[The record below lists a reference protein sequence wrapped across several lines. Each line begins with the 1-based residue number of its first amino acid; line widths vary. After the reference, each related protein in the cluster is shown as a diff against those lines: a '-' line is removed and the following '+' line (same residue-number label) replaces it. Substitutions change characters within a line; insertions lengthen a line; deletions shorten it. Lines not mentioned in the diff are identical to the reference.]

1 MTNESNI
8 AAGGAE
14 ASAETDASFFRAE
27 IGATQDKARQARL
40 LGEAGDIAEREG
52 DEPTAARDY
61 LAAFNADPTFREPLE
76 ALVRLLER
84 RRSLKNLGRVI
95 DALVRAAQT
104 PSEKARALAMRSA
117 YEEDVQNDVE
127 LAKGTALEALAVAR
141 ESEAE
146 IVEHATI
153 ALELELIAAR
163 LGDGALREEGLA
175 ERTKGAG
182 DPTWKGLLLLDIGR
196 MAAQRGEVE
205 RALAIFS
212 EARALGA
219 GATFAAALE
228 AERLAKSDP
237 GLAGTEEAKTRSDA
251 YADALEAQ
259 AALVGEALLD
269 ETRGRELGVPKWATH
284 RAFLVDAYLRA
295 ADVRRLRGELGRA
308 ANLLDR
314 AVDAVP
320 EGPAVS
326 DEAPTETKS
335 AADALL
341 RDAVISARMRVAEL
355 LGDTAHAATLA
366 EQRLAHESD
375 GATAAALAMRIAE
388 QAAATGD
395 AGKALEAVNTAVK
408 HDPTCVPARVLQLDI
423 LADSGDSSGYAEQLE
438 ALCDAFPT
446 DEARGRAFLLSA
458 FVWGARVGDA
468 SAAKAALSQASMFGV
483 PPATVARVS
492 RTLSALAGD
501 AAWHDE
507 ALRRIIA
514 GLNVENDARELG
526 HLWFE
531 LARARLARNDAEGAK
546 KAVAELAQLPQ
557 TAWLGRALEAFLPG
571 IGPSDATAALR
582 ALAAQEPD
590 GDAARALEIVSALR
604 AVQAGDSDAAR
615 GVLREIAGARP
626 DDLLVATFLAELEI
640 AAGDPTAAA
649 IVVEQAAN
657 ATSDPLAAAAMAIQA
672 GLLRWRV
679 GDKKGAL
686 DAFSSASEKLSSEE
700 QKPNVAQALLGWAS
714 RGVDPDTI
722 ESRRVAI
729 ERAQS
734 AGGDARVL
742 GLERFVTE
750 MMSGDGGAAGEALA
764 AVEDSATGDLAVAA
778 ALGRLLWADGA
789 SDRTAFGAAM
799 DRLREAGSAALAA
812 SERYRAVRDGD
823 AAEATLAAREWFD
836 VGGGASAALEW
847 LLCATKLGDASA
859 EADARDALS
868 RTLGGA
874 AGEAI
879 YAWSSLLRGL
889 HGQTPLVSGDGTPA
903 RLAAIELAPP
913 GSDPRR
919 RAGALCNLGD
929 ALGEEP
935 QSDAMALGAW
945 SLLVMGDV
953 EGALDAF
960 AAVAQGNPDDLAAW
974 EGMRTAAEAIGAQ
987 EAQARAA
994 EELGTRCG
1002 DAARG
1007 AAFWEEAALVW
1018 LALGRDD
1025 VAEKAFDESFSR
1037 DPRRTT
1043 AFDKLFRRVRER
1055 KDGERLLSLIGTRL
1069 QNTDD
1074 PPEVAKLY
1082 WEQARVLREK
1092 GDAEGALSALE
1103 NVTMIEP
1110 DHVGALALTGEIF
1123 LKRQMY
1129 QEAADRLSHLASLD
1143 AAPPKNRIT
1152 AGVAA
1157 VDIFENRL
1165 DQGKRAVEVLVMLH
1179 KAGLSTLPVRERL
1192 AKSAARAGEWEEA
1205 VAILEQLMNERE
1217 ERDGRVDAAR
1227 LAMTIYRDKIND
1239 KTRAAKALTK
1249 VLEEIPGD
1257 AEALDVLLDVD
1268 IPNKRALLERARD
1281 NVLAATQKNPGDP
1294 DGARRLVR
1302 IATGLGDA
1310 TLEGAAAAVA
1320 IAMGASDASVE
1331 AALGRL
1337 RSRGRRMPQLALS
1350 PDTLRLL
1357 CAPQDEGPLASLF
1370 QLIAPAVGEALG
1382 PTLAALGVG
1391 KRDRVEPR
1399 AGLQLRTDIASWA
1412 GAFGI
1417 GEIELYIGGKDPL
1430 GVQGVPGEV
1439 PSIVCGPSVKTPF
1452 DAMTCARV
1460 VRELFA
1466 LARGT
1471 TMMRLRDDTTVA
1483 AVVVAACRIAEVPI
1497 NAPPYAILAEV
1508 EKALKSAV
1516 PRKIRKA
1523 MPDVCAQVANA
1534 GADPKAFARA
1544 ALASQARVAAIACSE
1559 VSIVLADLVPP
1570 VTVASQDPRAIDLCR
1585 FVLSPAYVQVRRALG
1600 LEGGAS

>member
-1 MTNESNI
+1 MADE
-8 AAGGAE
+8 GA
-14 ASAETDASFFRAE
+14 SIETDAAFLRAE
-27 IGATQDKARQARL
+27 ITATQDRLRQARL

-104 PSEKARALAMRSA
+104 PSEKARALVMRAA
-117 YEEDVQNDVE
+117 YAEDVQNDVE
-127 LAKGTALEALAVAR
+127 IAKGSALEALSASK
-141 ESEAE
+141 ESETD
-146 IVEHATI
+146 IPEHASVALT
-153 ALELELIAAR
+153 LELVAAR

-175 ERTKGAG
+175 ERTKGAD
-182 DPTWKGLLLLDIGR
+182 DPTWKALLLLDIGR

-237 GLAGTEEAKTRSDA
+237 GLAGSEEAKTRSDA

-259 AALVGEALLD
+259 AALVGEALAA
-269 ETRGRELGVPKWATH
+269 EERGTELGVPRWAIH

-314 AVDAVP
+314 AIDAIP
-320 EGPAVS
+320 EAPVVT
-326 DEAPTETKS
+326 DEAPTETKV
-335 AADALL
+335 DPDVLL
-341 RDAVISARMRVAEL
+341 RDAVISARMRAAEL

-366 EQRLAHESD
+366 ELRLAHESD
-375 GATAAALAMRIAE
+375 GPTAAALAMRVAE
-388 QAAATGD
+388 QAASSGD
-395 AGKALEAVNTAVK
+395 AGRALEAVNRALK

-423 LADSGDSSGYAEQLE
+423 LADSGDSGGYAEQLE

-446 DEARGRAFLLSA
+446 DDARGRAFLLSA
-458 FVWGARVGDA
+458 FVWGARVGEA
-468 SAAKAALSQASMFGV
+468 PAAKAALSQASMFGV
-483 PPATVARVS
+483 APQTVARVS
-492 RTLSALAGD
+492 RTL
-501 AAWHDE
+501 AAFAQDSLWQDE
-507 ALRRIIA
+507 AIRRVIA
-514 GLNVENDARELG
+514 GIGESSGSELG

-531 LARARLARNDAEGAK
+531 LARLRLARNDAEGAK
-546 KAVAELAQLPQ
+546 KAIGELASHAQ

-571 IGPSDATAALR
+571 STADPTAALR
-582 ALAAQEPD
+582 ALAAHESDP
-590 GDAARALEIVSALR
+590 DAARALEIVAALR
-604 AVQAGDSDAAR
+604 AVQDGDEGAAR
-615 GVLREIAGARP
+615 AVLRDVATARP
-626 DDLLVATFLAELEI
+626 DDLIVATFLSELEA

-649 IVVEQAAN
+649 IVIEQAAN
-657 ATSDPLAAAAMAIQA
+657 ATSDPIAAAALSIQA

-686 DAFSSASEKLSSEE
+686 DAFSAATDKLPAAENG
-700 QKPNVAQALLGWAS
+700 PNVGQTLLGWAS

-722 ESRRVAI
+722 EARRVAI
-729 ERAQS
+729 ERAQV
-734 AGGDARVL
+734 AGGDPRVL
-742 GLERFVTE
+742 GIERFVTE
-750 MMSGDGGAAGEALA
+750 IVGGDGGAAGEALA
-764 AVEDSATGDLAVAA
+764 VVEETATGDLAVAA

-789 SDRTAFGAAM
+789 TDRAAFGAAM

-823 AAEATLAAREWFD
+823 PAEAAHAAREWFD

-847 LLCATKLGDASA
+847 LLCATRLGDAA
-859 EADARDALS
+859 PEADARDALS
-868 RTLGGA
+868 RTLGGV
-874 AGEAI
+874 AGETI
-879 YAWSSLLRGL
+879 LAWSGLLRGL
-889 HGQTPLVSGDGTPA
+889 HGQSPLVTGDSAPA

-913 GSDPRR
+913 GVDPRR
-919 RAGALCNLGD
+919 RAAALCNVGD
-929 ALGEEP
+929 ALGEET
-935 QSDAMALGAW
+935 QADAMAVGAW
-945 SLLVMGDV
+945 SLLLMGDV
-953 EGALDAF
+953 SGALDAF
-960 AAVAQGNPDDLAAW
+960 AAVAQGNPDDIAAW
-974 EGMRTAAEAIGAQ
+974 EGMRTAAEAMDAK

-994 EELGTRCG
+994 QELGARCG

-1007 AAFWEEAALVW
+1007 AAFWEEAAHLW

-1025 VAEKAFDESFSR
+1025 VAEAAFDASFTR
-1037 DPRRTT
+1037 DPRRTG

-1055 KDGERLLSLIGTRL
+1055 KDGERLLTLITARL
-1069 QNTDD
+1069 DNTDD

-1129 QEAADRLSHLASLD
+1129 AEAADRLSHLASLD

-1152 AGVAA
+1152 AGVAS
-1157 VDIFENRL
+1157 VDIYENKL
-1165 DQGKRAVEVLVMLH
+1165 NQGKRAVEVLVMLH
-1179 KAGLSTLPVRERL
+1179 QAGLSTLPVRERL
-1192 AKSAARAGEWEEA
+1192 AKSAARAGEWEPA

-1217 ERDGRVDAAR
+1217 ERDGRVAAAR
-1227 LAMTIYRDKIND
+1227 LAMTIYRDKIDD
-1239 KTRAAKALTK
+1239 KKRAAACITK

-1268 IPNKRALLERARD
+1268 IPQKRALLERARD
-1281 NVLAATQKNPGDP
+1281 NVLALLQKTPNDAE
-1294 DGARRLVR
+1294 GARRLVR
-1302 IATGLGDA
+1302 IASGLGDA
-1310 TLEGAAAAVA
+1310 SLEAASASVAVA
-1320 IAMGASDASVE
+1320 MGGSDATVDS
-1331 AALGRL
+1331 ALSRL
-1337 RSRGRRMPQLALS
+1337 RARSARAMPQWALS
-1350 PDTLRLL
+1350 ADALRLL
-1357 CAPQDEGPLASLF
+1357 CAPQDEGALATLF
-1370 QLIAPAVGEALG
+1370 QLIAPSVGEALG

-1391 KRDRVEPR
+1391 KRDRVDAR
-1399 AGLQLRTDIASWA
+1399 AGLQLRSDIAAWA

-1417 GEIELYIGGKDPL
+1417 GEFELYIGGRDPL
-1430 GVQGVPGEV
+1430 GVQGVSGEV
-1439 PSIVCGPSVKTPF
+1439 PSIVCGPALKTPF
-1452 DAMTCARV
+1452 DALACARV
-1460 VRELFA
+1460 TRELFA

-1471 TMMRLRDDTTVA
+1471 TMMRTRDDTTAA

-1497 NAPPYAILAEV
+1497 NSPPYAILAEV
-1508 EKALKSAV
+1508 EKALRSAV
-1516 PRKIRKA
+1516 PRKIKKA
-1523 MPDVCAQVANA
+1523 LPDVCSAVSQG

-1544 ALASQARVAAIACSE
+1544 ALASQARVAVVACGEIS
-1559 VSIVLADLVPP
+1559 VVLADFVPP
-1570 VTVASQDPRAIDLCR
+1570 VASPASSDPRAIDLCR
-1585 FVLSPAYVQVRRALG
+1585 FVLSPAFVQVRRALG
-1600 LEGGAS
+1600 LEGGGA